1 MWPLLGSTRP
11 ARMRRKV
18 DLPEPD
24 LPRTATISPSFR
36 RKSMWSRTR
45 RPARSGVLKLLLT
58 ATASISTSS
67 AMSDLPSVEAQA
79 LGGDVVEPAPEQSIE
94 YNDIDAQHGDAESD
108 ALAMPDFGPVADIGA
123 DAGRGKRR
131 VAQLHHL
138 RHDAGVQRAAGGG
151 DRAGDVGREDARQ
164 DDAPPPQPACDP
176 EIVGGVSEIAGQRG
190 GARDDI
196 EENVPLRAEDH
207 QRADPDLDI
216 EVEAQDQHDGNRK
229 EQIGGK
235 RREKLN
241 DRLGAIGNRRPEPDP
256 HADRD
261 PDQRGEGD
269 QHEDAGRGGEAE
281 QHDLADLGPFD
292 RRPHQD
298 YQPDQPGPRGN
309 DEDAVPQ
316 ALDPVR
322 QRTAGPR
329 REPHFRSPR
338 EQSRHGPEQTIGNE
352 LDQIADAS

>member
-67 AMSDLPSVEAQA
+67 AMSSLPSVEAQA

-94 YNDIDAQHGDAESD
+94 YNDIDAQHCDAESD
-108 ALAMPDFGPVADIGA
+108 ALRIADFGPVGDIGA
-123 DAGRGKRR
+123 DAGRGQRR
-131 VAQLHHL
+131 VAPLHHL
-138 RHDAGVQRAAGGG
+138 RHDAGVPRAAGGG

-176 EIVGGVSEIAGQRG
+176 EIVGGVSEVAGQRG

-229 EQIGGK
+229 EQIGGESPEGKAERPGAGGK
-235 RREKLN
+235 RPPR
-241 DRLGAIGNRRPEPDP
+241 AQSTA
-256 HADRD
+256 H
-261 PDQRGEGD
+261 GE
-269 QHEDAGRGGEAE
+269 
-281 QHDLADLGPFD
+281 
-292 RRPHQD
+292 
-298 YQPDQPGPRGN
+298 
-309 DEDAVPQ
+309 
-316 ALDPVR
+316 
-322 QRTAGPR
+322 
-329 REPHFRSPR
+329 
-338 EQSRHGPEQTIGNE
+338 PEQ
-352 LDQIADAS
+352 Q